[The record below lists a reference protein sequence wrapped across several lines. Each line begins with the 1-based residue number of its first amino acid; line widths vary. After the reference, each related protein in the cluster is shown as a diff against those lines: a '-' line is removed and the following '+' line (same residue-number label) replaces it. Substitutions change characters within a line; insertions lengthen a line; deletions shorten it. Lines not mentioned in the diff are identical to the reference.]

1 MTFYGKL
8 LQGILSVV
16 VATTAASLFVAQR
29 QSSES
34 YGSLVDELFRNQS
47 DAFEREYET
56 RLELATAE
64 ARRLAM
70 SVRLFAALEEGDPE
84 VYKIARDELRLG
96 EFAFF
101 RLLDA
106 QGAIIEPPPDS
117 GAGAFDIAR
126 VHGSLMPAGVAING
140 AANGSA
146 KVQLGFVE
154 LTRQDKPSIAYQIMS
169 APVANF
175 DTTVGTLILGQ
186 RVRQLDTRADSNSA
200 GLHSALWI
208 DGRLVGGDLP
218 EALQA
223 PLAAAL
229 QSTDAPH
236 TNHPELRAASTNYRY
251 DRFRL
256 NADSAYPPVDLV
268 SAFPMDGFEAQQRS
282 LTIRI
287 ASTGAIALVVATLIG
302 LALSRQL
309 ARPIANLVDATREI
323 RQGNYDLEL
332 PASSTREMDTLA
344 SSFNEMAAGLKLKD
358 RYHSVLHQVTDP
370 SVADELVAGRIKL
383 GGELRDV
390 TVMFC
395 DIRGFT
401 PLTVGRAPEE
411 VIQILNHHMGAMTRI
426 VQSHQGVIN
435 QFAGDAIM
443 ALFGAPRSYGD
454 DAQRSVKCACAMIL
468 ERARLNIA
476 AVDKVRIGIGIASGA
491 MVAGCIGAESRSDY
505 TVVGE
510 RVNLGARIAAA
521 AAPGQVL
528 IDAETHRR
536 IGAAYASTAL
546 PPLELKGFA
555 EPIVAYA
562 ILQEGTPA

>member
-1 MTFYGKL
+1 
-8 LQGILSVV
+8 
-16 VATTAASLFVAQR
+16 
-29 QSSES
+29 
-34 YGSLVDELFRNQS
+34 
-47 DAFEREYET
+47 
-56 RLELATAE
+56 
-64 ARRLAM
+64 M

-106 QGAIIEPPPDS
+106 HGDIIEPPPDS
-117 GAGAFDIAR
+117 GAGALDVTR
-126 VHGSLMPAGVAING
+126 VRGSLVPSGSRAQRHREG
-140 AANGSA
+140 AAGIRRADASA
-146 KVQLGFVE
+146 
-154 LTRQDKPSIAYQIMS
+154 DKASIAYQIMS
-169 APVANF
+169 APIANF
-175 DTTVGTLILGQ
+175 DATVGTLILGQ
-186 RVRQLDTRADSNSA
+186 RVRQLGTDQVTSDGAAFGAVDRRPPGRRRPCPTA
-200 GLHSALWI
+200 LHDAARSGAAI
-208 DGRLVGGDLP
+208 ARGVGG
-218 EALQA
+218 QT
-223 PLAAAL
+223 
-229 QSTDAPH
+229 S
-236 TNHPELRAASTNYRY
+236 RAARRRDELPY

-256 NADSAYPPVDLV
+256 NAGSAYPPVDLV

-309 ARPIANLVDATREI
+309 AQPHCRPRRCDPGNPSGQLRSRDCRRRRRAKWI
-323 RQGNYDLEL
+323 RW
-332 PASSTREMDTLA
+332 P

-358 RYHSVLHQVTDP
+358 RYHSVLNQVTDP

-454 DAQRSVKCACAMIL
+454 DAQRSVRCACAMIS
-468 ERARLNIA
+468 ERARLNVA
-476 AVDKVRIGIGIASGA
+476 AIDKVRIGIGIASGA

-528 IDAETHRR
+528 IDAKPIDASAPRMRLPRCRR
-536 IGAAYASTAL
+536 SN
-546 PPLELKGFA
+546 
-555 EPIVAYA
+555 
-562 ILQEGTPA
+562 

>member
-1 MTFYGKL
+1 MSFYAKL
-8 LQGILSVV
+8 LQGILAVV

-34 YGSLVDELFRNQS
+34 YGSLIDELFRNQS
-47 DAFEREYET
+47 DAFEREHET
-56 RLELATAE
+56 RLELAAAE
-64 ARRLAM
+64 AQRLAM
-70 SVRLFAALEEGDPE
+70 SVRLFAALEESDPE

-96 EFAFF
+96 EFSFF

-106 QGAIIEPPPDS
+106 DGQIIEPPPDS
-117 GAGAFDIAR
+117 GAGTFDVSR
-126 VHGSLMPAGVAING
+126 VRGSLVPTEVPNG
-140 AANGSA
+140 TA

-154 LTRQDKPSIAYQIMS
+154 LSRHEKSSIAYQIMS

-175 DTTVGTLILGQ
+175 DETVGTLILGQ
-186 RVRQLDTRADSNSA
+186 RVRQLGTRSEATDA

-218 EALQA
+218 EALLT

-229 QSTDAPH
+229 QSSDVRATD
-236 TNHPELRAASTNYRY
+236 HPELGAGATNYRY

-256 NADSAYPPVDLV
+256 NSGSAYPPVDLV
-268 SAFPMDGFEAQQRS
+268 SAFPMDGFEAQQRA

-309 ARPIANLVDATREI
+309 ASPIADLVDATRKI
-323 RQGNYDLEL
+323 RQGEYDLEL
-332 PASSTREMDTLA
+332 PPSSTREMDTLA
-344 SSFNEMAAGLKLKD
+344 TSFNEMAAGLKLKD
-358 RYHSVLHQVTDP
+358 RYHSVLNQVTDP
-370 SVADELVAGRIKL
+370 SVADELVSGHIKL

-454 DAQRSVKCACAMIL
+454 DAQRSVRCACAMIE
-468 ERARLNIA
+468 ERARLNVTAI
-476 AVDKVRIGIGIASGA
+476 DQVRIGIGIASGP

-528 IDAETHRR
+528 VDAETHRR

-555 EPIVAYA
+555 EPIVAYSIRLDGA
-562 ILQEGTPA
+562 SA